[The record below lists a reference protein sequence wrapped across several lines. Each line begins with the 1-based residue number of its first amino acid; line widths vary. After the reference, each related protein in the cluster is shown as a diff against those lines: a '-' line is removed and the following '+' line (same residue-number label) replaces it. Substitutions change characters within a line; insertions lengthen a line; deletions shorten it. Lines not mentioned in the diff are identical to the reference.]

1 MNARLRLSARRL
13 TQLPPGPGKP
23 KASDKLKKVLN
34 MRMAALQG
42 FGDAADKLPASGE
55 GAANDVGSIASSQA
69 VGK

>member
-1 MNARLRLSARRL
+1 M
-13 TQLPPGPGKP
+13 PPGPGKP

-42 FGDAADKLPASGE
+42 FGGAADKVPGSGE
-55 GAANDVGSIASSQA
+55 GAANDVGSIASSSQA

>member
-1 MNARLRLSARRL
+1 MPGSVCASAHATL
-13 TQLPPGPGKP
+13 FPGPGKP
-23 KASDKLKKVLN
+23 KASDKLKKVLS

-42 FGDAADKLPASGE
+42 FGDAAEKVPSAAE